1 MKHIHKGIRILL
13 LLVLVSQLLTAAC
26 RLDSASNED
35 MFTDVRDIIQKELKR
50 SKVPSI
56 SVAVARGGEILWEES
71 FGWADIENKIEATP
85 RTAYSLASISKP
97 VTATG
102 LMILVERGLIDLDR
116 PADEYLGESKLTAY
130 HGRAEDATVKRLL
143 HHTAGLPTHWHFF
156 FEDDPYKRPSMDE
169 TIRRY
174 GILTAP
180 PGLIYNYSNLG
191 YGILDNIIERVSGTE
206 YPEFMQKEVFQPLG
220 MFDSS
225 VYTESG
231 PGDKVARRYL
241 GKKKQL
247 FYDFDHRGASAVY
260 CSAHDLVRFGM
271 FHLKNHLEDQEQI
284 LRDATIDLMTSS
296 RDPKVTDSNYGL
308 GWSDYREFG
317 VRFVAHGGGM
327 PGVSTT
333 LTLAPDHDIAL
344 VVLINGQG
352 ANLRRITQNL
362 AAALLPDYAEKLR
375 AHKPSSQKRSNP
387 TVTPQAFLGTW
398 EGEIHTHA
406 GNVPIRLIFEPKAKI
421 RCQLPGDAGE
431 DSTARRPLGR
441 FDLRDDFFGGGFG
454 LMLPPEDMARHKHH
468 LILTLKRV
476 DNTLVGDAAARSYLS
491 IFNLPSYIKLTKIE

>member
-1 MKHIHKGIRILL
+1 MKIVRREFRLCMLIILT
-13 LLVLVSQLLTAAC
+13 SQLSATAC
-26 RLDSASNED
+26 QLNSSDQD
-35 MFTDVRDIIQKELKR
+35 MFSGVRDVIQKEMKR

-56 SVAVARGGEILWEES
+56 SVAAARGGEILWEES
-71 FGWADIENKIEATP
+71 FGWADVENQIRATP
-85 RTAYSLASISKP
+85 HTAYSLASISKP
-97 VTATG
+97 ITATA
-102 LMILVERGLIDLDR
+102 LMILMERGLVELSR
-116 PADEYLGESKLTAY
+116 PADDYLGEAKLTAY

-156 FEDDPYKRPSMDE
+156 FDDDPYERPSMDE

-191 YGILDNIIERVSGTE
+191 YGIIDYIIERVSGTG
-206 YPEFMQKEVFQPLG
+206 YPEFMEKEVFQPLG
-220 MFDSS
+220 MHDSA
-225 VYTESG
+225 VYTQAG
-231 PGDKVARRYL
+231 PDGKVARRYL

-271 FHLKNHLEDQEQI
+271 FHLKSRLKDQKQI
-284 LRDATIDLMTSS
+284 LKDATIDLMKSA

-308 GWSDYREFG
+308 GWSNYREFG
-317 VRFVAHGGGM
+317 FRFVAHGGGM

-333 LTLAPDHDIAL
+333 LTLIPDHHIAL

-352 ANLRRITQNL
+352 ANLRKITQIL
-362 AAALLPDYAEKLR
+362 AGALLPDYAAKLG
-375 AHKPSSQKRSNP
+375 AHTPSPQKSRNP
-387 TVTPQAFLGTW
+387 ITTPQAFLGTW
-398 EGEIHTHA
+398 EGEIYTHT
-406 GNVPIRLIFEPKAKI
+406 GKVPIRLDFEPKGKV
-421 RCQLPGDAGE
+421 RCRLLGDPEKESVVRA
-431 DSTARRPLGR
+431 PLGR
-441 FDLRDDFFGGGFG
+441 FDLREDFFGGGFS

-468 LILTLKRV
+468 IVLTLKRI

-491 IFNLPSYIKLTKIE
+491 IFNLPSYIKLIKIE